1 VPARQRRHRAAIAS
15 AHHFEQENTVHT
27 SPTTV
32 PTETPRATIDALS
45 ARVAELERAQR
56 EEDVE
61 GFLALF
67 DPQAVWVT
75 AGGIRLIGRDAIAE
89 FTRHA
94 LPGAFAE
101 GSVTYTVE
109 IVATIT
115 PDVVLTGVRQQY
127 VDSEQQPTS
136 AGSPSYVWRRSGG
149 DWLIVAGQNTV
160 ADTAL
165 LEPSR

>member
-1 VPARQRRHRAAIAS
+1 
-15 AHHFEQENTVHT
+15 VHT

-32 PTETPRATIDALS
+32 PTDLPTATIDALT
-45 ARVAELERAQR
+45 ARVGELERAQR

-75 AGGIRLIGRDAIAE
+75 GGGIRLVGRDAIAE
-89 FTRHA
+89 FTRQV

-127 VDSEQQPTS
+127 VDSDLQPTS

-149 DWLIVAGQNTV
+149 GWLIVVGQNTAV
-160 ADTAL
+160 DSDL

>member
-1 VPARQRRHRAAIAS
+1 M
-15 AHHFEQENTVHT
+15 HT
-27 SPTTV
+27 SSTTV
-32 PTETPRATIDALS
+32 PTDIPQATIDALT
-45 ARVAELERAQR
+45 ARVAELERAQS

-75 AGGIRLIGRDAIAE
+75 GGGIRLVCRDAIAE
-89 FTRHA
+89 FTRQV

-109 IVATIT
+109 IVAMIT

-127 VDSEQQPTS
+127 VDSDLQPTS

-149 DWLIVAGQNTV
+149 DWLIVVGQNTAV
-160 ADTAL
+160 DSAL
-165 LEPSR
+165 LEPSG